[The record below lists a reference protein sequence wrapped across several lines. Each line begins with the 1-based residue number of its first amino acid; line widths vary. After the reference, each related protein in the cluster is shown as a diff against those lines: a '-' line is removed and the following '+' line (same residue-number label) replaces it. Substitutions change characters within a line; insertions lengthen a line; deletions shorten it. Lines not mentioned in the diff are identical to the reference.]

1 MVVAAARVAAGKVVV
16 GALVPILVPVVGLV
30 QVAAVLL
37 LLLLEVGA
45 ALLLVVGAALLLVVG
60 AALLLVVGAALLLV
74 VGAALLLVVG
84 AALLLVVGAALLLV
98 VGAALL
104 LVAVGAADHHY
115 TPLVPEI
122 WVHTRSREKDMVAV
136 IFSAQPNS
144 YTVAGGCR
152 CTSDKEAFL
161 YIRLRMTPQYSIDR
175 SQRRKDYMYCTQQLG
190 HHACFTCEV
199 NGFVQIPY
207 MRAVHMLHAHLPIA
221 S

>member
-1 MVVAAARVAAGKVVV
+1 MVVAAARVAAGEVVV

-60 AALLLVVGAALLLV
+60 AALLLVVGAALLL
-74 VGAALLLVVG
+74 
-84 AALLLVVGAALLLV
+84 
-98 VGAALL
+98 L

-122 WVHTRSREKDMVAV
+122 WVHTRSREKDMV

-190 HHACFTCEV
+190 HHACCTCEV

-221 S
+221 F

>member
-1 MVVAAARVAAGKVVV
+1 MVVAAARVAAGEVVV

-37 LLLLEVGA
+37 LLLLE
-45 ALLLVVGAALLLVVG
+45 VGAALLLVVG

-144 YTVAGGCR
+144 YTVAGGCH
-152 CTSDKEAFL
+152 CT
-161 YIRLRMTPQYSIDR
+161 TPQYSIDR

-190 HHACFTCEV
+190 HHACFTCKV

-207 MRAVHMLHAHLPIA
+207 MRAVHMLHAHLPTA
-221 S
+221 F

>member
-1 MVVAAARVAAGKVVV
+1 MVVAAARVAAGEVVV

-37 LLLLEVGA
+37 LLLLE
-45 ALLLVVGAALLLVVG
+45 VG

-152 CTSDKEAFL
+152 CT
-161 YIRLRMTPQYSIDR
+161 TPQYSIDR

-207 MRAVHMLHAHLPIA
+207 MRAVHMLHAHLPTA
-221 S
+221 F

>member
-1 MVVAAARVAAGKVVV
+1 MVVAAARVAAGEVVV

-152 CTSDKEAFL
+152 CT
-161 YIRLRMTPQYSIDR
+161 TPQYSIDR

-207 MRAVHMLHAHLPIA
+207 MRAVHMLHAHLPTA
-221 S
+221 F